1 VLALDEVKS
10 YGRAEVVYL
19 EQWKKDGA
27 FLQWMFETYGAAEV
41 ADKPEPAASQPG
53 EPSLQEA
60 WTANMQKSVNEP
72 QLILYAQQYCEL
84 DAGRRA
90 LMEGILS
97 RIGHDNSVESF
108 WHLLKWI
115 KTVQTRRVLVVFR
128 TFGTDL
134 DTIMER

>member
-1 VLALDEVKS
+1 M
-10 YGRAEVVYL
+10 Y
-19 EQWKKDGA
+19 Q
-27 FLQWMFETYGAAEV
+27 TYGKTNSAETGQGT
-41 ADKPEPAASQPG
+41 ADKPQPQADG
-53 EPSLQEA
+53 EPSAQEA
-60 WTANMQKSVNEP
+60 WTADIQKSVNEP
-72 QLILYAQQYCEL
+72 QLILYAQQYCDL
-84 DAGRRA
+84 DVSRKS

-134 DTIMER
+134 DTMMER